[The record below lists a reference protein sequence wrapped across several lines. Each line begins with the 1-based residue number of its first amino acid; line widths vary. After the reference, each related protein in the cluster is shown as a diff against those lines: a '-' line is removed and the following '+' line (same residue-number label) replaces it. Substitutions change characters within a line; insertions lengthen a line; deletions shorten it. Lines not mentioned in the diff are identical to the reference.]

1 MECFLTPPPEASGD
15 IPPSTSG
22 AQMEKEVKDI
32 KQRQIESVL
41 NTLEKG
47 MSKKLQEKD
56 EIDTMNKKNN

>member
-1 MECFLTPPPEASGD
+1 MVKV
-15 IPPSTSG
+15 
-22 AQMEKEVKDI
+22 AQMAKEVRNI

-56 EIDTMNKKNN
+56 EINTMNKKNN

>member
-1 MECFLTPPPEASGD
+1 
-15 IPPSTSG
+15 
-22 AQMEKEVKDI
+22 MEKEVKDI